1 MNDPLLIDCDNCLA
15 RGPGC
20 HDCVVTALLGPIDD
34 LCLDQDD
41 QTALAV
47 LADTGLV
54 SPLRLVTPVE
64 SRFIESA

>member
-1 MNDPLLIDCDNCLA
+1 MNDSLLIDCDNCLA

-20 HDCVVTALLGPIDD
+20 GDCVVTMDD

-54 SPLRLVTPVE
+54 PPLRLVTPVD